1 MSTGKVV
8 LGALAGVAAGA
19 ALGVLF
25 APDKGTNTRKKITK
39 KGEDYIG
46 GIKDKF
52 GQALDGLSERY
63 ESVMSGAEDLLDRG
77 KTTLQDKVSDVKN
90 EAKQQVKTAVS

>member
-39 KGEDYIG
+39 KGEDYLD

-52 GQALDGLSERY
+52 GQALDGLNERY
-63 ESVMSGAEDLLDRG
+63 EAVVHGAEDLLEKG
-77 KTTLQDKVSDVKN
+77 KATVQDKVNDVKN
-90 EAKQQVKTAVS
+90 EAKQVKSMVS

>member
-46 GIKDKF
+46 GIKDKV
-52 GQALDGLSERY
+52 GQALDGLNERY
-63 ESVMSGAEDLLDRG
+63 ESVMHSAEDLLDQG
-77 KTTLQDKVSDVKN
+77 KATVQDKVNDVKN
-90 EAKQQVKTAVS
+90 DVKQHAKSLG

>member
-39 KGEDYIG
+39 KGEDYID

-52 GQALDGLSERY
+52 GQALEGLNERY
-63 ESVMSGAEDLLDRG
+63 ESVMHGAEELLDRG
-77 KTTLQDKVSDVKN
+77 KATVQDKVNDVKQQ
-90 EAKQQVKTAVS
+90 AKPLVS